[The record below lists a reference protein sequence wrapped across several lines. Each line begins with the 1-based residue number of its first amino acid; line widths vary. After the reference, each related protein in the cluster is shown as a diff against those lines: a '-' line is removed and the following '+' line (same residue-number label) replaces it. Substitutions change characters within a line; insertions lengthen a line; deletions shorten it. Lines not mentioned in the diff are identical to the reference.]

1 MSNMSGND
9 KMAVLIPTMN
19 RPDSLRRTLGTFFQ
33 GEVIPDE
40 LIVVDQSEKANDRNE
55 NRKITEIYASFAK
68 VKYIYQ
74 SLPSSTKARNKA
86 LKECNCEMIIF
97 SDDDVDVNKNTL
109 KNVLSIMGDQSISMI
124 AGVNEY
130 AAVSNSKLGY
140 LLGTKSFKNRHIG
153 YVTKSVLGRF
163 PDILTYEV
171 PTQWAMGFFFVVRKS
186 LLDKWKI
193 KWDEKMTGYSYAEDL
208 DFSNTYYKKS
218 VQEGFRCIMSN
229 NVVVKHL
236 GSKEY
241 RIPSRKHIFM
251 YIINRTYLCYKH
263 KMGGYS
269 ELCMHWCNFWM
280 KTRAFVKKE
289 NYSNYR
295 DAIKK
300 EKNVRKF
307 LRKGMLEDSF
317 YN

>member
-1 MSNMSGND
+1 MSGND

-40 LIVVDQSEKANDRNE
+40 LIVIDQSEKANDRNE

-74 SLPSSTKARNKA
+74 SPPSLTKARNKA

-97 SDDDVDVNKNTL
+97 SDDDVDVNKNIL
-109 KNVLSIMGDQSISMI
+109 KNISSIMGDQSISMI

-193 KWDEKMTGYSYAEDL
+193 KWDEKMTGYAYAEDL
-208 DFSNTYYKKS
+208 DFSYSYYKKS
-218 VQEGFRCIMSN
+218 KAEHLKCIMSDK
-229 NVVVKHL
+229 VIVKHL
-236 GSKEY
+236 GSQEY

-251 YIINRTYLCYKH
+251 YIINRAYLCYKH
-263 KMGGYS
+263 KMGKKA
-269 ELCMHWCNFWM
+269 EIMMNWCNFWM
-280 KTRAFVKKE
+280 MIRAFLKKD
-289 NYSNYR
+289 NYPYYR

-300 EKNVRKF
+300 EKNVHKYIKDGI
-307 LRKGMLEDSF
+307 LKDSF
-317 YN
+317 YV